1 MKETYRYLKSTLAT
15 VLAAAT
21 LALPLGSIMPVQAQ
35 EAINVGILQY
45 VEHDS
50 LDAARD
56 GFIAGLED
64 AGYVEGENLTLNYLN
79 AGADNANLQSMSE
92 TLGNANDYVF
102 AIATPAAQSVAN
114 AVTDLPVYFSAVT
127 DPVEAGLV
135 ESLEAPG
142 KNITGTIDAGP
153 VEEQVKLLLSIVPDA
168 QKIGIIYNSGETNS
182 KGEAQK
188 ATDYLEELGKEVIT
202 GTVTSTNDISQVMGN
217 LVKEVDAIFTVT
229 DNTIASAMPL
239 VGDLAK
245 EAGLAIVGGSKDMIV
260 ENGLATYGLDYYEL
274 GKQTAQMLVR
284 QIEGNLDTASI
295 PVESAAVLELVV
307 NEEYAAA
314 IGIDPASIQAPTST
328 EDTNKTEKSNTEDES
343 DKEDES
349 TE

>member
-1 MKETYRYLKSTLAT
+1 MKKKYRYLKSTLAT
-15 VLAAAT
+15 ALAVAS
-21 LALPLGSIMPVQAQ
+21 LILPMTGMQLVQAQ
-35 EAINVGILQY
+35 EEIRLGILQY

-56 GFIAGLED
+56 GFIDALAE
-64 AGYVEGENLTLNYLN
+64 AGYAEGENLTINYLN
-79 AGADNANLQSMSE
+79 AGADNANLQSMAE
-92 TLGNANDYVF
+92 TLGNGNDYIF

-114 AVTDLPVYFSAVT
+114 AVTNIPVYFSAVT
-127 DPVEAGLV
+127 DPVSAGLV

-153 VEEQVKLLLSIVPDA
+153 IKEQVDLLLSIAPDA
-168 QKIGIIYNSGETNS
+168 EKIGIIYNSGETNS
-182 KGEAQK
+182 KGEAEK
-188 ATDYLEELGKEVIT
+188 ATEYLEELGKEVIT

-245 EAGLAIVGGSKDMIV
+245 EAGLPVVGGSKDMIV

-274 GKQTAQMLVR
+274 GKQTAQMLLR
-284 QIEGNLDTASI
+284 QIEGNLETATI

-307 NEEYAAA
+307 NKDYAEA
-314 IGIDPASIQAPTST
+314 IGIDPTTIQAPAATDDTKEETITDDQST
-328 EDTNKTEKSNTEDES
+328 EEE
-343 DKEDES
+343 ES

>member
-1 MKETYRYLKSTLAT
+1 MKKKYRYLKSTLAT
-15 VLAAAT
+15 ALAVAS
-21 LALPLGSIMPVQAQ
+21 LILPMTSVQLVQAQ
-35 EAINVGILQY
+35 EEIRLGILQY

-56 GFIAGLED
+56 GFID
-64 AGYVEGENLTLNYLN
+64 ALAEGGYVEGENLVINYLN
-79 AGADNANLQSMSE
+79 AGADNANLQSMAE
-92 TLGNANDYVF
+92 TLGNGNDYIF

-114 AVTDLPVYFSAVT
+114 AVTNLPVYFSAVT
-127 DPVEAGLV
+127 DPVSAGLV

-153 VEEQVKLLLSIVPDA
+153 IKEQVDLLLSIAPDA
-168 QKIGIIYNSGETNS
+168 EKIGIIYNSGETNS
-182 KGEAQK
+182 KGEAEK
-188 ATDYLEELGKEVIT
+188 ATEYLEALGKEVIT

-245 EAGLAIVGGSKDMIV
+245 EAGLPVVGGSKDMIV

-274 GKQTAQMLVR
+274 GKQTAQMLLR
-284 QIEGNLDTASI
+284 QIEGNLDTATI
-295 PVESAAVLELVV
+295 PVESAAILELVV
-307 NEEYAAA
+307 NKDYAEA
-314 IGIDPASIQAPTST
+314 IGIDPTTIQAPGAKD
-328 EDTNKTEKSNTEDES
+328 DT
-343 DKEDES
+343 KE
-349 TE
+349 

>member
-1 MKETYRYLKSTLAT
+1 MKKTYRYLKSTLAT

-21 LALPLGSIMPVQAQ
+21 LVVPLGNTQAIQAQ
-35 EAINVGILQY
+35 ESISVGILQY

-56 GFIAGLED
+56 GFIDGLAE
-64 AGYVEGENLTLNYLN
+64 AGYQEGENLTLNYLN
-79 AGADNANLQSMSE
+79 AGADNANLQSMAE
-92 TLGNANDYVF
+92 TLGNGNDYVF

-114 AVTDLPVYFSAVT
+114 AVSDLPVYFSAVT
-127 DPVEAGLV
+127 DPVDAGLV

-153 VEEQVKLLLSIVPDA
+153 IKEQVDLLISIVPEA
-168 QKIGIIYNSGETNS
+168 EKIGIIYNSGETNS
-182 KGEAQK
+182 QGEAAK
-188 ATDYLEELGKEVIT
+188 ATDYLESLGKEVVT

-245 EAGLAIVGGSKDMIV
+245 EAGLVIVGGSKDMVV

-284 QIEGNLDTASI
+284 QIEGDLETASI

-307 NEEYAAA
+307 NEAYAEA
-314 IGIDPASIQAPTST
+314 IGIDPATIQAPVSTQDTDITETTTEEDSNQEDDST
-328 EDTNKTEKSNTEDES
+328 E
-343 DKEDES
+343 
-349 TE
+349 